1 MRDWLNSDDIER
13 LEASARTPKGHRRAA
28 EALTGWAREP
38 NQDDEVTPADLLSAA
53 AWHLQ
58 QAGDGEAAL
67 DLYRQAVAAGRTTSL
82 DARCLLHAALL
93 EAGLSEEAQQ
103 VADEFRHSRPPISDV
118 TAMAENFE
126 EAGDLDQAHRWVVM
140 GVNRLDLDDGTEPAN
155 DFDTD
160 YLLSARL
167 RIRRAIGFPPDE
179 LDRTAEANRARHRSD
194 P

>member
-13 LEASARTPKGHRRAA
+13 LEASARTPKAHRRAA
-28 EALTGWAREP
+28 ETLTGWAREP
-38 NQDDEVTPADLLSAA
+38 NRDDEVTPADLLSAA

-58 QAGDGEAAL
+58 QAGDSEAAL
-67 DLYRQAVAAGRTTSL
+67 DLYRQAVGAGRTTSL

-93 EAGLSEEAQQ
+93 EAGLPEEAQQ
-103 VADEFRHSRPPISDV
+103 VADEFRHARPPISDV

-126 EAGDLDQAHRWVVM
+126 QAGDLDQAHRWVVM
-140 GVNRLDLDDGTEPAN
+140 GVNRLDLDDGTEPAD
-155 DFDTD
+155 DFDTE

>member
-1 MRDWLNSDDIER
+1 MRDWLSSDDIER
-13 LEASARTPKGHRRAA
+13 LEASARTPKAHRRAA
-28 EALTGWAREP
+28 ETLTGWAQEP
-38 NQDDEVTPADLLSAA
+38 NGDDDVTPADLLSAA

-58 QAGDGEAAL
+58 QAGDSDAAL
-67 DLYRQAVAAGRTTSL
+67 GLYRQAVAAGGTTSL

-103 VADEFRHSRPPISDV
+103 VADEIRRSRPPISEV
-118 TAMAENFE
+118 TSMAENFE

-140 GVNRLDLDDGTEPAN
+140 GVNRLDLDDGTEPAD
-155 DFDTD
+155 DFDTE

-167 RIRRAIGFPPDE
+167 RIRRAIGFPPDD
-179 LDRTAEANRARHRSD
+179 LDRTAEANRARRRSE